1 MRIERR
7 PYTEKYGAA
16 RLGWKLALA
25 VWRSNYGKPTHQVV
39 TLSAEDLRAMKTH
52 LSTQGGGEFLSTND
66 VIVRPRTPLNPVM
79 RIPNVPCSLGAGMVH
94 SMACIAPAAPRTT
107 PRTQSVSEHLSEL
120 RDCLC

>member
-52 LSTQGGGEFLSTND
+52 LTAQGGGAFLSTND
-66 VIVRPRTPLNPVM
+66 VIVRP
-79 RIPNVPCSLGAGMVH
+79 
-94 SMACIAPAAPRTT
+94 
-107 PRTQSVSEHLSEL
+107 L
-120 RDCLC
+120 RR